1 MIHKIKRFTIPK
13 GIHFLIAVLGILVQF
28 ANAQAITNKGKEFWV
43 GYGHHQYMEPA
54 TCGGPAGPNDM
65 NMRIYLSNTE
75 STTATVTITIDS
87 SGPFASTWFRRTYT
101 IPPNTV
107 IETENMPK
115 GTTNA
120 SASGSDPAFDARLFT
135 DPPPAGTGGEGIFRK
150 KGIRI
155 VSDNPIVAY
164 AHIYGGV
171 SSGATMLLPIEA
183 WGYSYTS
190 INSEQGGGVTGCY
203 SWMYVIAKEDNTKIE
218 ITPSQPTRL
227 GKPAGVPF
235 IVNLMKGQIYQLIG
249 QADCATGAGVQLT
262 GTKVRSLAVSS
273 GVCKPI
279 AVFSGSSRTGGEAG
293 FCGPSGRDND
303 MQQCFPQQAWGK
315 RYLTA
320 PFSKSSGGTLQA
332 SSFQNNVFKI
342 LIKEPGTIVKR
353 NGIVLTGLINGTY
366 YAYTS
371 NTADYIEAD
380 KPITIAQFMS
390 NGSACNSGDGDPE
403 MVYLSP
409 IEQAIKKVGFYR
421 TNLQAIN
428 SNYITLIVPTGGLPT
443 LKIDGGSVF
452 NHTYNHPNKPG
463 YTVVVKGWAAA
474 KAQCL
479 VSCDSGFTAI
489 TYGMGG
495 AESYGY
501 NAGTNINNLSA
512 FQGNRTPDTSSIS
525 SVHPYIFVNT
535 PTQIGALVAYKP
547 VSIVWRLSG
556 LGCSVV
562 NPCTDLTTT
571 APPIDSTQ
579 IGSAWYYLYRLPGNY
594 TFSQTGTFYLQLDL
608 ISTDPG
614 LNDCSNIEKTSIE
627 FVVKDAPTI
636 DYSYTHTVGCTMDSA
651 RFTSP
656 SVTPQGYSII
666 KYKWTFPNGDTS
678 NLQNPAYLFAAG
690 TYQVKLSVLT
700 QFGGIAEVIK
710 TLNILS
716 GGQPNSNFSVN
727 PSTVCLGQPIV
738 CSPLSNYSGTTGW
751 YWDFGNGQT
760 INATSNA
767 NQSITYTNAGTY
779 IIKHTLIGSGSS
791 FPCAA
796 DTVRKTVIVLT
807 SPVISSTTPNSPT
820 TCGGTNG
827 SIALNGLTATV
838 SYLVN
843 YTYNGAAAT
852 PITLSANSSGVVTI
866 PNLSAGTYANIT
878 VTVGTCTSAPIASVI
893 LNNPNAP
900 TAPAISSNS
909 PICAG
914 AALNLTSGITIA
926 IVTYEWTGPNG
937 FTSNLPNPTIN
948 PATTAAAGTYSL
960 VVTNIASG
968 CKSVASTTSV
978 VVNAIPL
985 IGSTSSSNPTTC
997 ATATG
1002 SITLNGLLSNTPY
1015 SVSYT
1020 FNAATQT
1027 VTISSNGSGQVII
1040 SGLAAGAYSN
1050 ITVALNTCVSTAVG
1064 PISLSDPNP
1073 PATPVASV
1081 LLSPI
1086 CAGNTINLSA
1096 TSSTV
1101 GATFTWSGPN
1111 SFSATGATAT
1121 VTSATTAASG
1131 TYTVLAKLNGC
1142 TSLPGTVNVTVNPIP
1157 ATPTVASNSPI
1168 CSGSTLNLTS
1178 SGVTG
1183 TSIYNWTGPNSFTS
1197 SNANPT
1203 ITAATTSATGTYNLT
1218 ITQNGCTSAS
1228 SSVSVVVN
1236 AIPLIGSTSSSN
1248 PTTCATATGSIT
1260 LNGLLSNTPYSVSYT
1275 FNAATQTVTISSN
1288 GSGQVII
1295 SGLAAG
1301 AYSNI
1306 TVALNT
1312 CVSTA
1317 VGPISLS
1324 DPNPPATPVASVLL
1338 SPICAGNTINLSAT
1352 SSTVGATFTWSGPNS
1367 FSATGA
1373 TATVTSATTAAS
1385 GTYTVLAKLNGCT
1398 SLPGTVNVTV
1408 NPIPATPTVASNSP
1422 ICSGSTLNLT
1432 SSGVTGTSIYN
1443 WTGPNSFTSSNA
1455 NPTITAATTSATGT
1469 YNLTITQNGCTSAS
1483 SSVSVVVNAVP
1494 IITSSSLTNSTTCA
1508 SATGTI
1514 VLNGLVANTSYTVNY
1529 TVAAT
1534 NQTTTIISGGAGSL
1548 VIPNLSAG
1556 TYSNIS
1562 VTLNNC
1568 TSNVV
1573 GPFTITDPT
1582 PPLAPIIVS
1591 NNSPVC
1597 SGSAIILTAGS
1608 TAIGATFTWTTP
1620 GGSNVTGP
1628 TLTVPSAT
1636 ASDAGTYSVKIN
1648 LNSCNS
1654 SPVTTNVVVKPTPVV
1669 SSSSST
1675 NPTTCATATGSI
1687 ILNGLISSTQY
1698 AVAYT
1703 KNGVA
1708 QTATLNAN
1716 TSGVVTIANLSAA
1729 TYDNVTLTLN
1739 GCTSSAVGPFVLSDP
1754 NPPATPT
1761 ILSVPSATIC
1771 SGNNLTLT
1779 ANTTTAGTIVY
1790 NWSANNGFTPAT
1802 TNPLSLNNVTLAV
1815 AGTYSVT
1822 ASLNGCTSVAGQV
1835 TVVVNPTPVITNG
1848 VVSNPTDC
1856 ASTTGSIA
1864 LNGLSNNTTYTVNYT
1879 INATIQTVTLTS
1891 NALGALIIPNLSAGT
1906 YSNISVTFNGCPSN
1920 VVGPFTL
1927 TDPAAPGVLIVTNNS
1942 PLCEGATLNIVAS
1955 SSATGVSFSWTSTN
1969 GYSSVGNTV
1978 TINPVSTSS
1987 SGTYTV
1993 TAIKNNCPS
2002 TATAVVSVKPYP
2014 VTAFTT
2020 SPFVCMPNGVV
2031 SFTNLT
2037 TVPDG
2042 STPTYVWDFGDG
2054 SPVDNSTNPT
2064 HIYTIS
2070 NTYNISLTATGGN
2083 GCSKTISKPFDKFY
2097 DKPLASFKVD
2107 KDTLCLGP
2115 TSMFKDLSSAP
2126 NSTIKSWLWD
2136 FADGTTS
2143 TTQDPQKKFNLP
2155 GSYMVRL
2162 IVRSQENCVSDTS
2175 KKQIKVYQQPIIDAG
2190 PSFAVQVGTS
2200 IVFNPTANDSSV
2212 VSFLWTPSSHFVK
2225 ADTLRPTLTVRG
2237 NQTYYLKA
2245 KGEWNC
2251 TATDSLKV
2259 IALKVLK
2266 IPNAFTPNGDNIHDK
2281 WEIDEL
2287 KDFPF
2292 VEVEVFNRNGHL
2304 VYHSTGYS
2312 NPWDGTLNGKP
2323 LPVGTYYYIIDLK
2336 NNFPKQ
2342 AGSVTIL
2349 K

>member
-1236 AIPLIGSTSSSN
+1236 A
-1248 PTTCATATGSIT
+1248 
-1260 LNGLLSNTPYSVSYT
+1260 
-1275 FNAATQTVTISSN
+1275 
-1288 GSGQVII
+1288 
-1295 SGLAAG
+1295 
-1301 AYSNI
+1301 
-1306 TVALNT
+1306 
-1312 CVSTA
+1312 
-1317 VGPISLS
+1317 
-1324 DPNPPATPVASVLL
+1324 
-1338 SPICAGNTINLSAT
+1338 
-1352 SSTVGATFTWSGPNS
+1352 
-1367 FSATGA
+1367 
-1373 TATVTSATTAAS
+1373 
-1385 GTYTVLAKLNGCT
+1385 
-1398 SLPGTVNVTV
+1398 
-1408 NPIPATPTVASNSP
+1408 
-1422 ICSGSTLNLT
+1422 
-1432 SSGVTGTSIYN
+1432 
-1443 WTGPNSFTSSNA
+1443 
-1455 NPTITAATTSATGT
+1455 
-1469 YNLTITQNGCTSAS
+1469 
-1483 SSVSVVVNAVP
+1483 VP

>member
-1 MIHKIKRFTIPK
+1 MTHKIKRVRIPK
-13 GIHFLIAVLGILVQF
+13 GIHFLIAFLGVLVQF

-65 NMRIYLSNTE
+65 NMKIYLSNTE
-75 STTATVTITIDS
+75 STSATVTITIDS
-87 SGPFASTWFRRTYT
+87 SGPFASTWFKRTYT

-120 SASGSDPAFDARLFT
+120 TVSGSDPAFDARLFT

-155 VSDNPIVAY
+155 VSNNPIVAY

-249 QADCATGAGVQLT
+249 QADCTTGSGVQLT

-293 FCGPSGRDND
+293 FCGASGRDND

-353 NGIVLTGLINGTY
+353 NGTVLTGLINGTY

-390 NGSACNSGDGDPE
+390 NGSACNTGDGDPE

-443 LKIDGGSVF
+443 LKIDGSSVF

-501 NAGTNINNLSA
+501 NAGTYINNLSA

-562 NPCTDLTTT
+562 NPCTDVTTT

-608 ISTDPG
+608 ISADPG
-614 LNDCSNIEKTSIE
+614 LNDCSYIEKTSIE
-627 FVVKDAPTI
+627 FVVKDVPTI
-636 DYSYTHTVGCTMDSA
+636 DYSYAHIVGCTMDSV
-651 RFTSP
+651 RFSSP
-656 SVTPQGYSII
+656 NVTPQGYSII

-690 TYQVKLSVLT
+690 TYQVKLSILT
-700 QFGGIAEVIK
+700 QYGGVAEVIK
-710 TLNILS
+710 TVIVVS
-716 GGQPNSNFSVN
+716 GGQPNSNFSVS

-738 CSPLSNYSGTTGW
+738 CNTLSNYSGTTGW

-760 INATSNA
+760 INATTNA
-767 NQSITYTNAGTY
+767 NQSITYTTAGTY
-779 IIKHTLIGSGSS
+779 IIKHTLTGSGSS

-807 SPVISSTTPNSPT
+807 SPVISSTTPNSPA

-827 SIALNGLTATV
+827 SIALNGLTASV
-838 SYLVN
+838 SYVVN
-843 YTYNGAAAT
+843 YTYNGTAAT
-852 PITLSANSSGVVTI
+852 PITLSANSGGVVTI

-878 VTVGTCTSAPIASVI
+878 VTVGTCTSAPIASVV

-914 AALNLTSGITIA
+914 AALNLTSGITVA
-926 IVTYEWTGPNG
+926 IVTYEWIGPNG
-937 FTSNLPNPTIN
+937 FTSNLPNPIIN

-960 VVTNIASG
+960 VVTDIASG

-985 IGSTSSSNPTTC
+985 IGSISSSNPTTC

-1002 SITLNGLLSNTPY
+1002 SITLNGLLSNTAY
-1015 SVSYT
+1015 SVSYS
-1020 FNAATQT
+1020 FNSATQT
-1027 VTISSNGSGQVII
+1027 VTITSNASGQVVI
-1040 SGLAAGAYSN
+1040 SGLASGTYSN
-1050 ITVALNTCVSTAVG
+1050 ITVTLNTCVSTAVG

-1073 PATPVASV
+1073 PATPVATV
-1081 LLSPI
+1081 LVTPI
-1086 CAGNTINLSA
+1086 CAGNTIDLSA

-1111 SFSATGATAT
+1111 SFAATGATAT

-1183 TSIYNWTGPNSFTS
+1183 TTIYNWTGPNSFTS
-1197 SNANPT
+1197 NNANPM
-1203 ITAATTSATGTYNLT
+1203 IPAATTAATGTYNLSV
-1218 ITQNGCTSAS
+1218 TQSGCTSAS
-1228 SSVSVVVN
+1228 SSVNVV
-1236 AIPLIGSTSSSN
+1236 I
-1248 PTTCATATGSIT
+1248 
-1260 LNGLLSNTPYSVSYT
+1260 
-1275 FNAATQTVTISSN
+1275 
-1288 GSGQVII
+1288 
-1295 SGLAAG
+1295 
-1301 AYSNI
+1301 
-1306 TVALNT
+1306 
-1312 CVSTA
+1312 
-1317 VGPISLS
+1317 
-1324 DPNPPATPVASVLL
+1324 
-1338 SPICAGNTINLSAT
+1338 
-1352 SSTVGATFTWSGPNS
+1352 
-1367 FSATGA
+1367 
-1373 TATVTSATTAAS
+1373 
-1385 GTYTVLAKLNGCT
+1385 
-1398 SLPGTVNVTV
+1398 
-1408 NPIPATPTVASNSP
+1408 
-1422 ICSGSTLNLT
+1422 
-1432 SSGVTGTSIYN
+1432 
-1443 WTGPNSFTSSNA
+1443 
-1455 NPTITAATTSATGT
+1455 
-1469 YNLTITQNGCTSAS
+1469 
-1483 SSVSVVVNAVP
+1483 NAVP
-1494 IITSSSLTNSTTCA
+1494 LITSSSLTNSTTCA
-1508 SATGTI
+1508 TATGAI

-1529 TVAAT
+1529 TFATT
-1534 NQTTTIISGGAGSL
+1534 NQTATIISGTSGSL
-1548 VIPNLSAG
+1548 VIPNLLAG
-1556 TYSNIS
+1556 TYSNVS

-1582 PPLAPIIVS
+1582 PPLTPTIVS
-1591 NNSPVC
+1591 NNSPIC
-1597 SGSAIILTAGS
+1597 SGSTINITAAS
-1608 TAIGATFTWTTP
+1608 SATGATFTWTTP
-1620 GGSNVTGP
+1620 GGSNVTGA

-1636 ASDAGTYSVKIN
+1636 ASDAGTYSVKITVN
-1648 LNSCNS
+1648 NCNS
-1654 SPVTTNVVVKPTPVV
+1654 SPVTTNVIVKPTPVV
-1669 SSSSST
+1669 SSSSSA
-1675 NPTTCATATGSI
+1675 NPTTCGTATGSI
-1687 ILNGLISSTQY
+1687 VLNGLTASTTY
-1698 AVAYT
+1698 TVAYT

-1716 TSGVVTIANLSAA
+1716 TSGAVTITNLSAA
-1729 TYDNVTLTLN
+1729 TYANVTLALN
-1739 GCTSSAVGPFVLSDP
+1739 GCTSTAVGPFVLSDP

-1761 ILSVPSATIC
+1761 ILSLPSDTIC

-1779 ANTTTAGTIVY
+1779 ASTTTAGTIVY
-1790 NWSANNGFTPAT
+1790 NWTANNGFTPTT
-1802 TNPLSLNNVTLAV
+1802 TNPIIFNNASSSV

-1822 ASLNGCTSVAGQV
+1822 ATLNNCTSAAGQV
-1835 TVVVNPTPVITNG
+1835 TVVVNPTPVILNG
-1848 VVSNPTDC
+1848 AVSNPTDC

-1864 LNGLSNNTTYTVNYT
+1864 LNGLTSNTTYTVNYT
-1879 INATIQTVTLTS
+1879 INATVQTLTLTS
-1891 NALGALIIPNLSAGT
+1891 NASGVLTIPSLVAGT
-1906 YSNISVTFNGCPSN
+1906 YSNISVTLNGCPSN
-1920 VVGPFTL
+1920 IVGPFTL
-1927 TDPAAPGVLIVTNNS
+1927 TDPASPGVLIVTNNS

-1955 SSATGVSFSWTSTN
+1955 SAATGVSFAWTSTN
-1969 GYSSVGNTV
+1969 GYTNVGSTV
-1978 TINPVSTSS
+1978 SINPVTTLS

-1993 TAIKNNCPS
+1993 TAIKNNCVS
-2002 TATAVVSVKPYP
+2002 TATAIVSVKPFP
-2014 VTAFTT
+2014 ITGFTT

-2042 STPTYVWDFGDG
+2042 STPTYVWNFGDG

-2064 HIYTIS
+2064 HIYTAS
-2070 NTYNISLTATGGN
+2070 NTYTISLTATGGN

-2107 KDTLCLGP
+2107 KDTICLGP
-2115 TSMFKDLSSAP
+2115 TSMFKDLSTAP

-2143 TTQDPQKKFNLP
+2143 TSQEPFKRFNLP
-2155 GSYMVRL
+2155 GSYIVRL
-2162 IVRSQENCVSDTS
+2162 IVKSQENCISDTS
-2175 KKQIKVYQQPIIDAG
+2175 IKQIKVYQQPIIDAG

-2200 IVFNPTANDSSV
+2200 IVFNPTANDSTV

-2225 ADTLRPTLTVRG
+2225 ADTLRPTLIVKG
-2237 NQTYYLKA
+2237 NQTYYLTA

-2281 WEIDEL
+2281 WDIDEL